1 MQWPHNTPLVVRRRP
16 YRRLTTMPIL
26 MSYAA
31 RPDGSASVSHS
42 ATAPARRASVPA
54 RPLINPLVRP
64 HRSWPFLSS
73 AFYAANKPKAPPPEL
88 ETDSED
94 GLALPVEPDE
104 GTVLIP
110 DDERV
115 INVPS

>member
-1 MQWPHNTPLVVRRRP
+1 MFTPF
-16 YRRLTTMPIL
+16 
-26 MSYAA
+26 SYAA
-31 RPDGSASVSHS
+31 
-42 ATAPARRASVPA
+42 APQAKPFVKPF
-54 RPLINPLVRP
+54 
-64 HRSWPFLSS
+64 RSWPFLSPAFS
-73 AFYAANKPKAPPPEL
+73 ATALSSTAATRIAHGASKPKAPPPEL
-88 ETDSED
+88 ETDGED